1 MKKIV
6 PIELLEKI
14 VNSLVVMNGLSYIQI
29 QNLIDEINKCEV
41 LKEKE
46 K

>member
-6 PIELLEKI
+6 PVELLEKI
-14 VNSLVVMNGLSYIQI
+14 VNALVVMSGLPYIQI
-29 QNLIDEINKCEV
+29 QNLINEINKCEV
-41 LKEKE
+41 LKEE